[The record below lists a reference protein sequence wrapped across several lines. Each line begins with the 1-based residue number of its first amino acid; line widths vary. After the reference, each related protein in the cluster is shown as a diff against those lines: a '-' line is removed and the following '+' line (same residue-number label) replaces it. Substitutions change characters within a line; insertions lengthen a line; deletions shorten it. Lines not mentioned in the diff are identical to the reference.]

1 MNIKQLIATV
11 LTVAAASSAFAQSAP
26 ASNVTR
32 AEVTAEYL
40 RARAAG
46 EIAYSEA
53 DYDKQALGEALNNGK
68 LTRSQVAAEFKA
80 ARKNGQIQQSEADYD
95 VAARVQ
101 ARNVH

>member
-26 ASNVTR
+26 VSNVTR
-32 AEVTAEYL
+32 AEVTAEFL

-53 DYDKQALGEALNNGK
+53 DYDKQALGTSSGNV
-68 LTRSQVAAEFKA
+68 TRTQVAAEFQA

-95 VAARVQ
+95 VAARAQ